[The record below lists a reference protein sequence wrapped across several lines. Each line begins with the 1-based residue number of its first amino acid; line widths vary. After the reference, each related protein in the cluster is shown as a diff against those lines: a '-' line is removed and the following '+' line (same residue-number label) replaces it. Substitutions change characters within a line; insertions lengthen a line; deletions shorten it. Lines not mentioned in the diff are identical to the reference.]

1 MRSRRV
7 ATQPMWRPWL
17 RTGIRLIVSTRPWK
31 GKTRSVRARVPSKML
46 GEPAGVVDVGD
57 QPARGVWRDAEKVRG
72 LVVDHGDPPVEV
84 DGEHALLDA
93 VQQGLPLLDEPG
105 DLARLEA
112 EGLALDPAARAAA
125 SRATPSRLAM
135 PR

>member
-7 ATQPMWRPWL
+7 ATQPMCRPWL
-17 RTGIRLIVSTRPWK
+17 GTGIRLSVSTRPLQRQDLV
-31 GKTRSVRARVPSKML
+31 GRGVGAVEDL
-46 GEPAGVVDVGD
+46 AQPAGGVDVAERA
-57 QPARGVWRDAEKVRG
+57 ARRGRRDAEQVGG
-72 LVVDHGDPPVEV
+72 LVVDHRDPPVEV

-93 VQQGLPLLDEPG
+93 VQQGLPLLDQAG

-112 EGLALDPAARAAA
+112 ERLALDPPRQQQRARRRRAA
-125 SRATPSRLAM
+125 LAM